1 MLTFLSSTYI
11 EKNLLEMEKCNLQKH
26 GYIIMANKLQYVGA
40 YQHAA
45 EVWIAHVICNESST
59 QTNSEEK
66 KKSKRIEWG
75 NHRNQWKCRRPRFL
89 SRYEII

>member
-1 MLTFLSSTYI
+1 MLTFLSSTCI
-11 EKNLLEMEKCNLQKH
+11 EKNLLKMEKCNLQKH

-66 KKSKRIEWG
+66 KKEQKNWVRKPQKSVKM
-75 NHRNQWKCRRPRFL
+75 QKA
-89 SRYEII
+89 